1 MVAVMAALSNLYHG
15 VHHSVAKIDPV
26 FGLTQ
31 VWTLRVQFWIGLGSD
46 WPQRDQAE
54 QKILLSMLI

>member
-31 VWTLRVQFWIGLGSD
+31 VLTLRVQFWIGLDSD
-46 WPQRDQAE
+46 YWLQSQRDQAE
-54 QKILLSMLI
+54 QKIIL